1 MAKSG
6 CVGVLIGI
14 ESINEEALKSM
25 NKGVNLR
32 ITIDKYKEAIKNIR
46 KHGLAVW
53 GTMVF
58 GNDNDTPDTFKDV
71 VDFILDAKIDIMTCG
86 ILCPFI
92 NTPLQKR
99 LDGDNRLFRT
109 NFPEDWIYYTSHH
122 LTYVLSKLTLQE
134 FIDGI
139 EYVYKNIYSTEVIR
153 KKFRAAKDEMN
164 NLNAAMFAFR
174 VNLDWQ
180 EVYKHL
186 LENLRDLQASGDYE
200 RALERYEALKNQKN
214 PDMVNTKA

>member
-1 MAKSG
+1 MS
-6 CVGVLIGI
+6 LI
-14 ESINEEALKSM
+14 
-25 NKGVNLR
+25 
-32 ITIDKYKEAIKNIR
+32 
-46 KHGLAVW
+46 
-53 GTMVF
+53 
-58 GNDNDTPDTFKDV
+58 
-71 VDFILDAKIDIMTCG
+71 FILDAKIDIMTCG

-139 EYVYKNIYSTEVIR
+139 EYVYNNIYSTEVIR

-200 RALERYEALKNQKN
+200 RALERYEALRNQKKPGYGKYEDLGYCLRLFLKN
-214 PDMVNTKA
+214 IRPKNRSPLPGQTAPRTLLPFY